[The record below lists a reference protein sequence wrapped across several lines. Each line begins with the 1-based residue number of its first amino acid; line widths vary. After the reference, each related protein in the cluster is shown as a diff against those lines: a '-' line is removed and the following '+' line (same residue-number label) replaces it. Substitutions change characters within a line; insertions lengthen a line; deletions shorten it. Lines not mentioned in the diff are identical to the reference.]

1 MMRKIKGSKTLRWL
15 HAYSYQFYLK
25 YYNNPE
31 ALEKDLQESRKRHN
45 ELFPNVRRISSRE
58 ELLRLEAEGKL

>member
-25 YYNNPE
+25 YYNDRE
-31 ALEKDLQESRKRHN
+31 ALKRDLSEASKRHDA
-45 ELFPNVRRISSRE
+45 LFPNVRTISSRE